1 MLVTSDGTGNLGV
14 VDKDNGDSVRVG
26 NDSSIEKPSNESI
39 LIVIRSPARLY
50 FNL

>member
-14 VDKDNGDSVRVG
+14 VDKDNCDSGRVG